1 MYDTEKFH
9 EALGRPLF
17 PREYMLMRYHELIL
31 RLEEEDIASAAYYL
45 ATVKHETG
53 GVMYPV
59 YERGKRAYFDKYE
72 PGTKIGQRLGNE
84 KPGDGYLYR
93 GRGYVQITGRGN
105 YRRLGTRLDL
115 PLEAE
120 PDLALDGEAAY
131 VIMTIGM
138 RDGLFTG
145 RKLAQYLATR
155 DYVNARRT
163 VNGLD
168 NAEQI
173 ANWALNYEKALRAA
187 QKKPLYGQKLAKYL
201 VKRPSQ
207 AVWRKPKPLAT

>member
-1 MYDTEKFH
+1 MYDAEKFH

-17 PREYMLMRYHELIL
+17 PREYMLMRYHELML
-31 RLEEEDIASAAYYL
+31 RLEEEDIVSAAYFL

-59 YERGKRAYFDKYE
+59 YERGLRAYFNKYE
-72 PGTKIGQRLGNE
+72 PGTPIGKRLGNE

-105 YRRLGTRLDL
+105 YRKLGERLDL
-115 PLEAE
+115 PLEDE
-120 PDLALDGEAAY
+120 PDLALEGEAAY
-131 VIMTIGM
+131 VIMTLGM
-138 RDGLFTG
+138 REGLFTG
-145 RKLAQYLATR
+145 RKLAQYLVTK
-155 DYVNARRT
+155 DYFNARRT

-173 ANWALNYEKALRAA
+173 ANWALNYEKALKAA

-201 VKRPSQ
+201 VRRPSQ
-207 AVWRKPKPLAT
+207 AVWRKPKPIVS